1 VIVQMETGGTL
12 IEIGIVIQ
20 GRLNDLVASLGLAH
34 DA

>member
-1 VIVQMETGGTL
+1 MIVQMETGGTL

-20 GRLNDLVASLGLAH
+20 ERLNDLVGSFGLAH

>member
-1 VIVQMETGGTL
+1 MIVQMETGGTL

-20 GRLNDLVASLGLAH
+20 IRLNDLVGSLGLAH